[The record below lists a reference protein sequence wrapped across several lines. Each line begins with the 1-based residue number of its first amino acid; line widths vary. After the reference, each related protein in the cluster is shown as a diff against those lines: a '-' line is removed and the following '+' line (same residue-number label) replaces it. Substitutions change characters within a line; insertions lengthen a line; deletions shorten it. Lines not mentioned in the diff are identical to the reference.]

1 MSVAA
6 LIAVLGLA
14 IGLVST
20 LTLNGVLVSRV
31 DAQLPGGGGRG
42 ADAAPSTGYN
52 LPLFNNDPSTF
63 LDRQP
68 IGTVGLLSS
77 GSVVFSS
84 GAVVSSGTSRGGG
97 FADTS
102 IAALSSSQIAQLA
115 ALPTSAVP
123 VTVDLGNGLGQYRV
137 VSLVTTTGLSVVI
150 GTSLASVQAT
160 IAQQALITVII
171 TVVGL
176 LLAVA
181 IGGLIIRF
189 ALRPLQRVA
198 ETAAHVAELPL
209 DRGEVALAVRV
220 PDRDTNP
227 KTEVGRVGSALN
239 RMLEHVASA
248 LTSRQQSEDKVR
260 QFVADASHEL
270 RTPLAS
276 IRGYAELTRRGS
288 HDLPDDV
295 THSLGRIESEAK
307 RMTSLVE
314 DLLLLARLDS
324 RPDIAHETVDLTL
337 TLVDAV
343 SDAHVAGRDHD
354 WILDLPEEPLEIVG
368 DGPRIYQ
375 ITANLL
381 ANARVHTP
389 PGTHVTAG
397 LESITVDGRAFAVI
411 SVTDDGPGIDP
422 SLMPTLFERFVRGD
436 VSRSRHAGSTGL
448 GLAIVYA
455 VAEAHGGSVTVES
468 APGRTAFRILLP
480 VAGVPT
486 GQAGSALPPPGQAAL
501 PDLPPASAGTPA

>member
-1 MSVAA
+1 MTLRRRLILSVAA
-6 LIAVLGLA
+6 LIAMLGLA

-20 LTLNGVLVSRV
+20 LTLNGVLVSRL
-31 DAQLPGGGGRG
+31 DAQLPGGGGSSG
-42 ADAAPSTGYN
+42 ASAPPSGGYT
-52 LPLFNNDPSTF
+52 LQLRNNDPSTF
-63 LDRQP
+63 LERQP
-68 IGTVGLLSS
+68 VGTVGLISS
-77 GSVVFSS
+77 AGIVVTS
-84 GAVVSSGTSRGGG
+84 GAVVSTGSDTTGG
-97 FADTS
+97 FDNTS
-102 IAALSSSQIAQLA
+102 IATLSAVQIAQLVA
-115 ALPTSAVP
+115 VPTSANP
-123 VTVDLGNGLGQYRV
+123 VTVDLGGSLGQYRV
-137 VSLVTTTGLSVVI
+137 VSLVTTNGASVVL
-150 GTSLASVQAT
+150 GVSLASVQAT

-220 PDRDTNP
+220 PERDTNP

-288 HDLPDDV
+288 HELPDDV

-324 RPDIAHETVDLTL
+324 RPDIARETVDLTL

-343 SDAHVAGRDHD
+343 SDAHVTGRDHD
-354 WILDLPEEPLEIVG
+354 WVLDLPEEPVEIVG
-368 DGPRIYQ
+368 DAPRIYQ

-397 LESITVDGRAFAVI
+397 LESITVGGRAFAVI

-422 SLMPTLFERFVRGD
+422 ALMPTLFERFVRGD

-448 GLAIVYA
+448 GLAIVHA

-480 VAGVPT
+480 VAGVPQPT
-486 GQAGSALPPPGQAAL
+486 PHAA
-501 PDLPPASAGTPA
+501 TPA

>member
-1 MSVAA
+1 MTLSRRLILSVAA

-20 LTLNGVLVSRV
+20 LTLSGVLTSRL
-31 DAQLPGGGGRG
+31 DDQLPGGGGG
-42 ADAAPSTGYN
+42 PGSASSPTGYT
-52 LPLFNNDPSTF
+52 LQLRNNDPSTF
-63 LDRQP
+63 LERQP
-68 IGTVGLLSS
+68 VGTVGLISS
-77 GSVVFSS
+77 AGVVLTS
-84 GAVVSSGTSRGGG
+84 GAVVSSGSSTAGDFGNTSV
-97 FADTS
+97 
-102 IAALSSSQIAQLA
+102 IALTAPQVAQLQ
-115 ALPTSAVP
+115 ALPASTAP
-123 VTVDLGNGLGQYRV
+123 VTVDLGGSLGQYRV
-137 VSLVTTTGLSVVI
+137 VSLITTNGATVALGV
-150 GTSLASVQAT
+150 SLASVQAT
-160 IAQQALITVII
+160 VTQQALTTVII

-181 IGGLIIRF
+181 VAWLIIRF

-198 ETAAHVAELPL
+198 DTAAHVAELPL

-220 PDRDTNP
+220 PERDTNP

-239 RMLEHVASA
+239 RMLEHVSSA
-248 LTSRQQSEDKVR
+248 LTSRQKSEDKVR

-276 IRGYAELTRRGS
+276 IRGYAELTRRGQ
-288 HDLPDDV
+288 HELPDDV

-324 RPDIAHETVDLTL
+324 RPDIARETVDLTL

-343 SDAHVAGRDHD
+343 SDAHAAGRDHD
-354 WILDLPEEPLEIVG
+354 WILDLPEEPVEITG
-368 DGPRIYQ
+368 DGPRLYQ

-397 LESITVDGRAFAVI
+397 LSTLTRDGVDYAVI
-411 SVTDDGPGIDP
+411 SVADDGPGIDP
-422 SLMPTLFERFVRGD
+422 ALVPTLFERFVRGD

-468 APGRTAFRILLP
+468 APGRTVFRIELP
-480 VAGVPT
+480 VAGAPAPAPAPH
-486 GQAGSALPPPGQAAL
+486 QPALAAGS
-501 PDLPPASAGTPA
+501 

>member
-1 MSVAA
+1 MTLRRRLILSVAA

-20 LTLNGVLVSRV
+20 LTLNGVLVSRL
-31 DAQLPGGGGRG
+31 DAQLPGGGGG
-42 ADAAPSTGYN
+42 TGSAAPPSTGYT
-52 LPLFNNDPSTF
+52 LQLRNNDPANF
-63 LDRQP
+63 LERQP
-68 IGTVGLLSS
+68 VGTVGLISAS
-77 GSVVFSS
+77 GIVLSS
-84 GAVVSSGTSRGGG
+84 GAVVAADSAGAGG
-97 FADTS
+97 FTNTS
-102 IAALSSSQIAQLA
+102 VVALTTPQIAQLVT
-115 ALPTSAVP
+115 LPTSSIP
-123 VTVDLGNGLGQYRV
+123 TTVDLGGGLGQYRV
-137 VSLVTTTGLSVVI
+137 VSLITTGGDTVVL
-150 GTSLASVQAT
+150 GVSLASVQAT
-160 IAQQALITVII
+160 IAQQALITVVI

-181 IGGLIIRF
+181 IGGLIIRL

-198 ETAAHVAELPL
+198 ETAADVAELPL

-220 PDRDTNP
+220 PESDTNP

-248 LTSRQQSEDKVR
+248 LTSRQQSEDRVR

-288 HDLPDDV
+288 HDLPGDV
-295 THSLGRIESEAK
+295 THSLDRIESEAK

-324 RPDIAHETVDLTL
+324 RPDIARETVDLTL

-343 SDAHVAGRDHD
+343 SDAHVAGRDHE
-354 WILDLPEEPLEIVG
+354 WILDLPEEPVEIVG

-389 PGTHVTAG
+389 PGTRVTAG
-397 LESITVDGRAFAVI
+397 LTQVSRDGVEFAVI

-422 SLMPTLFERFVRGD
+422 ALLPTLFQRFVRGD
-436 VSRSRHAGSTGL
+436 ASRSRHAGSTGL
-448 GLAIVYA
+448 GLAIVAA
-455 VAEAHGGSVTVES
+455 VAEAHGGSVEVASE
-468 APGRTAFRILLP
+468 PGRTEFRILLP
-480 VAGVPT
+480 VAGAL
-486 GQAGSALPPPGQAAL
+486 AGSVA
-501 PDLPPASAGTPA
+501 PAIPA